1 MMSDATDEQLSH
13 FRSNIFPVIQ
23 FFKQEELLHVV
34 RYTYAIYRYIQDENT
49 VSHTCIYSF
58 GQVTLERSFLEIFHD
73 IYDKVLLILSRL
85 PQSPTHEIMT
95 EAKEVVEAITLL
107 TSPVRNNSSINRRE
121 FSSKERSRVVNKSSN
136 QHHKALNKD
145 VRDVLSLVQAG
156 SIMERVSSVNAKS
169 RKKQA
174 NSVLRKHFFLNG
186 RPPRLTSSE
195 YQLSHHIINNN
206 TEKTNTNRLYSLT
219 RKQD

>member
-1 MMSDATDEQLSH
+1 
-13 FRSNIFPVIQ
+13 
-23 FFKQEELLHVV
+23 
-34 RYTYAIYRYIQDENT
+34 
-49 VSHTCIYSF
+49 
-58 GQVTLERSFLEIFHD
+58 
-73 IYDKVLLILSRL
+73 
-85 PQSPTHEIMT
+85 MT

-169 RKKQA
+169 RKK
-174 NSVLRKHFFLNG
+174 
-186 RPPRLTSSE
+186 
-195 YQLSHHIINNN
+195 
-206 TEKTNTNRLYSLT
+206 
-219 RKQD
+219 